1 MIPVLSVLLVVL
13 LGALLGLVL
22 FVLPPLRRRV
32 QALEA
37 ERESLRTE
45 KAELERRLAAEEQKA
60 LRVGPLEEAEA
71 RLEAEREALRAEKA
85 AVEQALAVER
95 EKSAARELAV
105 LEYKNQLES
114 AVQKEQTL
122 HDEIKAA
129 RDRIAD
135 LEANLAKV
143 TTALEEKSGTLE
155 KLRHDY
161 ETLQRESAELR
172 DNFAKLSG
180 EKGRLEEM
188 LTQERKQAAEK
199 VALLQEAREEMA
211 RQFRVLAED
220 VMRQHGETFSRQN
233 REQIDG
239 LLTPLRD
246 KLAEFQKNLQDAHT
260 ESAKE
265 RERLAV
271 QIRLLS
277 ETSARMTR
285 ETENL
290 TRALKGKVQT
300 QGAWGEMLL
309 AHILERSGLREGE
322 EYVKQESMVSE
333 DGERLRPD
341 VIVNLPDN
349 RRIVI
354 DSKVSLTAFEAA
366 VNAEDEE
373 SRKRAMA
380 AHLDSMR
387 RHIAELGEKPYAR
400 AAKSELDYVIMFV
413 PIEGALA
420 LALESDPEL
429 TSYAVERNVAIA
441 TPTTLMIALRTVAN
455 IWQVERRNRNAEE
468 IANRAGKVYDKFVGF
483 ITDMEKLGER
493 LDQAQKSYHAAWN
506 KLRDGRGSI
515 TRQLE
520 DLRQMGARAS
530 KALPR
535 ALIDGE
541 GEAVED
547 VVGEG

>member
-1 MIPVLSVLLVVL
+1 MIPVLSVLVVVL

-32 QALEA
+32 QTLEA
-37 ERESLRTE
+37 ERESLRAE

-71 RLEAEREALRAEKA
+71 RLEAEREALRVEKA
-85 AVEQALAVER
+85 AIEQALAVER
-95 EKSAARELAV
+95 QKSTAREQAV
-105 LEYKNQLES
+105 LDYTNRLET

-122 HDEIKAA
+122 RGEINAA
-129 RDRIAD
+129 RDRIAA
-135 LEANLAKV
+135 LEADLAKV
-143 TTALEEKSGTLE
+143 TTALEEKGGTLE

-161 ETLQRESAELR
+161 EALQQESGELR
-172 DNFAKLSG
+172 DNVAALR
-180 EKGRLEEM
+180 EDKGRLEET
-188 LTQERKQAAEK
+188 LTQERKQTAEK
-199 VALLQEAREEMA
+199 IALLQEAREEMA
-211 RQFRVLAED
+211 RQFRVLAEE

-233 REQIDG
+233 RDQIDG

-265 RERLAV
+265 QARLAE
-271 QIRLLS
+271 QIRHLS

-333 DGERLRPD
+333 EGERLRPD

-483 ITDMEKLGER
+483 IDDMKKLGER
-493 LDQAQKSYHAAWN
+493 LDQAQKSYHSAWN
-506 KLRDGRGSI
+506 KLKDGRGSI

-520 DLRQMGARAS
+520 DLRLMGARAS

-541 GEAVED
+541 GEAIETGL
-547 VVGEG
+547 GEE